1 MDFIMGLVQAVLTVA
16 AIGGLLL
23 IVAALFPLIIGLGT
37 SIDKRVNNQ

>member
-23 IVAALFPLIIGLGT
+23 IVAALFLLIIGLGT
-37 SIDKRVNNQ
+37 SIDRRVNNQ

>member
-1 MDFIMGLVQAVLTVA
+1 MGLVQAVLKVA

-23 IVAALFPLIIGLGT
+23 IVAALVLIIIGLGT